1 MTCFR
6 DFTVSLW
13 EIFGGHLLLL
23 VSLMFYIAWW
33 TIAFWPKRDGKT
45 AGAGFFITVAFFV
58 GVAAIVLISLGINS
72 LSQAGSRILV
82 GYILLGATVFYF
94 ILLAITIIA
103 FHRTVTS
110 ELLLIIVWAAL
121 EGAAIAVLY
130 GSGRFSM
137 GQALMLVTL
146 VVLATG
152 VGIVC
157 YILYYRLDE
166 VSRFW
171 NGLIPLIVDAGVVTV
186 FLAMLALF

>member
-23 VSLMFYIAWW
+23 VSLVFYIAWW
-33 TIAFWPKRDGKT
+33 TVAFWPNRDSKT
-45 AGAGFFITVAFFV
+45 VGAFFLIAVAFFV
-58 GVAAIVLISLGINS
+58 GVAAFVLMSLDINS
-72 LSQAGSRILV
+72 LSLAGSRILV

-94 ILLAITIIA
+94 ILLAITIIV

-121 EGAAIAVLY
+121 EGAVIAVLH
-130 GSGRFSM
+130 GNGRFSM
-137 GQALMLVTL
+137 GQALLLVTL

-166 VSRFW
+166 FSRFW
-171 NGLIPLIVDAGVVTV
+171 NGLIPLIVDAGVVTA
-186 FLAMLALF
+186 FLVVLTLF